1 MRSASRPPS
10 PSRSWCPRVRR
21 GAGHGRQET
30 TTRRSARI
38 IAVVVSPFLL
48 IAVLIVGLLALA
60 PTRRLYVAG
69 RSPGIVASYFVCL
82 WLLGVLVALAP
93 RLARLVVPVLLV
105 LYIVPF
111 LNWRAGLDRLL
122 GRRGEVRPPMKNVTP
137 PRDEAGETR

>member
-1 MRSASRPPS
+1 VVPARPT
-10 PSRSWCPRVRR
+10 WGGPRPTGDDHATVGPYHRR
-21 GAGHGRQET
+21 
-30 TTRRSARI
+30 
-38 IAVVVSPFLL
+38 VVSPFLL
-48 IAVLIVGLLALA
+48 VAVLVVGLLALA